1 MAFLGM
7 MAAVSLAV
15 GGIGIMNIMLATVT
29 ERTHE
34 IGIRRALGAK
44 RRDII
49 RQFLI
54 ETVLLAI
61 VGGVAGLMGG
71 FACRPVIAWT
81 YWGLAVAFPD
91 VVKNLPEA
99 VRSITP
105 VIVPWSLPLAFG
117 VSVVVGLIFGLYPA
131 MRAARVDPIVALRH
145 E

>member
-1 MAFLGM
+1 MSFLGM

-15 GGIGIMNIMLATVT
+15 GGIGVMNIMLATVT

-44 RRDII
+44 RRDIV

-54 ETVLLAI
+54 ETVLLAT
-61 VGGVAGLMGG
+61 VGGVAGLVGG
-71 FACRPVIAWT
+71 FACRPLVAWS
-81 YWGLAVAFPD
+81 YSGLAVAFPD

-105 VIVPWSLPLAFG
+105 VIVPWSPLLAFAI
-117 VSVVVGLIFGLYPA
+117 SVVVGLSSVCTPPSAPPA
-131 MRAARVDPIVALRH
+131 WTIIALRH